1 MTKYPD
7 ILRHTLV
14 VVFKTL
20 LIKKIH
26 RSAASERL
34 LGRFIAIQYILH
46 RTLGSKILL
55 LKVSAFR
62 GGCRFDRF
70 LFVSYHGMKEV
81 RSGSFHDLFIRSCTA

>member
-1 MTKYPD
+1 MRFDLKLNVTKYPD

-46 RTLGSKILL
+46 RTLGNKIPYSRHLEEVADL
-55 LKVSAFR
+55 TGF
-62 GGCRFDRF
+62 C
-70 LFVSYHGMKEV
+70 LFPIME
-81 RSGSFHDLFIRSCTA
+81 

>member
-1 MTKYPD
+1 MRFDLKLNVTKYPD
-7 ILRHTLV
+7 ILRHALV

-46 RTLGSKILL
+46 RTLGSKIPY
-55 LKVSAFR
+55 S
-62 GGCRFDRF
+62 RFPHLEEVADLTGF
-70 LFVSYHGMKEV
+70 CLFPIME
-81 RSGSFHDLFIRSCTA
+81 